1 MEDKNPKIP
10 GTNQDAQG
18 LPRNPQN
25 NPPPP
30 SSVIPLNDKN
40 LENFVSIL
48 EKMGNSIEKS
58 NQLLM
63 EKKELE
69 EKTGEFTQEEKEK
82 LEEVKVKLE
91 EEVSY
96 QQDILSEMQEIKRSL
111 LQQGDSVSVGSSN
124 TNTNQSSPKSGIAN
138 ILKKENNVLSS
149 LNANITE
156 LKTLQDEVREVF
168 VKKYE
173 KTVPLDSSMSNDVAK
188 NTVEEIRTGN
198 ALDEKEANLEEK
210 RHQELLNKLNT
221 VYTVNK
227 EELETIKRILE
238 GDKTRF
244 QKEIE
249 DGLEAENIHEEALD
263 LQQELHVEMMKDRD
277 EKHEDILDA
286 HEKTSDEVQKL
297 REHHESHLGLFSTLK
312 HIIFT
317 VLKRLTILGGIGLVL
332 GGIFG
337 YFKGYITTTYGLFSS
352 LGKRLGIMKLLP
364 EGFSLTKKLEA
375 IARLARMRAGA
386 ASTAVFGGMSA
397 SIATKLGSIATQL
410 ERIPAIG
417 GFLGRAARGMNIFG
431 GARSAG
437 FIGSILGVPLA
448 GILSWFGYFP
458 ALLKTFRFASNLVS
472 KAFLP
477 IQILLSTID
486 AVTGAI
492 KGFKLGGIKGAIMGA
507 VAQIISGLTFGL
519 LDFEMMFKFFSNY
532 MSEIFDGLADV
543 LQPTID
549 LFIEIWSVIVDIY
562 DDIVGIF
569 SGPGGLMQK
578 IGNLVGTLA
587 GAFIRTVFSLFKF
600 LALTIYN
607 AIWKFPMQVGVWIN
621 HTIVR
626 LYEWATSGE
635 WIDDLANFGNWVT
648 QGLIQGF
655 DGMMTNLAGS
665 LTKLPDGVGKLIA
678 GAIGPAASIY
688 YEKAK
693 VYQEEQE
700 KRVKKDEK
708 EKEKSRGNITDFTQY
723 LAVFAKDLPDIFENM
738 FKEDEENP
746 FLGVLQA
753 FGADMDEILKKQG
766 AEGDISYV
774 PVGAERSAALAKPKA
789 EYLGADRLRAAVEG
803 MRMRQQQQQ
812 QTNSVVSVNSP
823 TNISNNGSQHPI
835 MVTPVSSRNADPTYY
850 GMGLAAAVAY

>member
-40 LENFVSIL
+40 LEDFVFIL

-58 NQLLM
+58 NQLLT

-111 LQQGDSVSVGSSN
+111 LQQGDSAAVGTSN
-124 TNTNQSSPKSGIAN
+124 TNTKQLSSKNEIAN
-138 ILKKENNVLSS
+138 ILRKENNILSS

-263 LQQELHVEMMKDRD
+263 LQQELHDEMMKDRD
-277 EKHEDILDA
+277 EKHEDLLDA
-286 HEKTSDEVQKL
+286 HEKTSDEVRKL

-337 YFKGYITTTYGLFSS
+337 YFKGYITTAYGLFSS

-397 SIATKLGSIATQL
+397 SIASKLGSIATL
-410 ERIPAIG
+410 AEKIPAIG
-417 GFLGRAARGMNIFG
+417 TFLGKSIRGMNIFG

-492 KGFKLGGIKGAIMGA
+492 KGFKLDGIKGAIMGA

-519 LDFEMMFKFFSNY
+519 LDFQMMFKFFGNY
-532 MSEIFDGLADV
+532 MSEIFDGLVDV
-543 LQPTID
+543 FQPTID
-549 LFIEIWSVIVDIY
+549 LFNELWTSMVDLFN
-562 DDIVGIF
+562 DVVGIF
-569 SGPGGLMQK
+569 SGPGGFMQK
-578 IGNLVGTLA
+578 FSKLIGTLA
-587 GAFIRTVFSLFKF
+587 GGFIRNIFSLFKS

-607 AIWKFPMQVGVWIN
+607 VIWKFPMQVGVWLN

-626 LYEWATSGE
+626 LYNWATSGE
-635 WIDDLANFGNWVT
+635 WIDDLENFGLWISE
-648 QGLIQGF
+648 GLANALDGF
-655 DGMMTNLAGS
+655 LTNFTGQ
-665 LTKLPDGVGKLIA
+665 LTKLPGGVGQVIA
-678 GAIGPAASIY
+678 GALGPAASVY
-688 YEKAK
+688 YQKAK
-693 VYQEEQE
+693 TYQDTQE

-708 EKEKSRGNITDFTQY
+708 EKQKSQGNITDFTQY
-723 LAVFAKDLPDIFENM
+723 LAVFAKDLPNIFENM
-738 FKEDEENP
+738 FKGDEENP
-746 FLGVLQA
+746 FGGMLAA

-766 AEGDISYV
+766 AEGDISLV
-774 PVGAERSAALAKPKA
+774 PVNTERSASLAKPKA